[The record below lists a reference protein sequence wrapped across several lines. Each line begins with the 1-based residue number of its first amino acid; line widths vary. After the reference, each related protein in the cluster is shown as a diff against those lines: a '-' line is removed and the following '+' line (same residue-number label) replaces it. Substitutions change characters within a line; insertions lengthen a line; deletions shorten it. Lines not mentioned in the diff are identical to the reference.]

1 MPAARARTERAT
13 LEPQN
18 APAGDRAT
26 PRADSPATTPGVRG
40 AAAPPAVAPGVGD
53 PRSTSDILKDVVSEV
68 QTLFR
73 AEVELA
79 KHELTASIAARV
91 QALALV
97 IVGAIF
103 GLFALGFLGMTAAVA
118 LENVLPAWAAWL
130 IVFGAYLSVAVVAL
144 LVAKKKATS
153 TPMAPEQTK
162 RSIEETKTW
171 ATTQLRR

>member
-1 MPAARARTERAT
+1 V
-13 LEPQN
+13 EP
-18 APAGDRAT
+18 APADTDAVPST
-26 PRADSPATTPGVRG
+26 PTSRSG
-40 AAAPPAVAPGVGD
+40 APTVSAHASPPAVSPGVGD
-53 PRSTSDILKDVVSEV
+53 PRSTPEILKDVVAEV

-79 KHELTASIAARV
+79 KHELTNAVTARV
-91 QALALV
+91 QALVFV

-103 GLFALGFLGMTAAVA
+103 GLFALGFAGVTIAVA

-130 IVFGAYLSVAVVAL
+130 IVFGGYLLVAVVAL
-144 LVAKKKATS
+144 LVAKKRATS